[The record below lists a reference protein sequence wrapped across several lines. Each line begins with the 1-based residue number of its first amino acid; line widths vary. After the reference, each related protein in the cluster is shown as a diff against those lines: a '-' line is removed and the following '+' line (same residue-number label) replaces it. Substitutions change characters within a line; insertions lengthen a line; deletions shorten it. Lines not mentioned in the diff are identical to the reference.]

1 MNTSILPTPMPKIL
15 QERFYGMDALR
26 CAMML
31 LIVLEHSAYGYV
43 KFGLPGLPWLVQDR
57 SYIAWAD
64 LFWWW
69 GGFSTPAFFLIS
81 GFFAV
86 GLYDSRGPLGFLVNR
101 AKRILLPFTFGTVVI
116 LPVTLYVWAYGW
128 LISGRCTVNE
138 IRRLRFLEGEIQAN
152 LWGPA
157 HLWFLEYL
165 IIMLFLFWVVQR
177 LWPKRRKGRL
187 MTSQNPGWHHRM
199 LLSSWKPVFYSI
211 PTTLILWIGYCWLG
225 GDPSLDFRNSFIP
238 LPFKFLH
245 HAVYFVVGACLYRI
259 KCLERFRRFS
269 LVYLL
274 FSLPAFVCRAWLQIK
289 DLTGP
294 LNPLASLLLSAADAL
309 GMWLTIFGLIGLS
322 QKFFNRSSSTLSYLA
337 DSSYWIYLCHL
348 PIVGMIQV
356 LLLGY
361 SWASGVKFSLVT
373 AIVLTTGYWTYKS
386 MIRNSFIGGWLHGSR
401 QTSAFAMI
409 PSRQGGIEETIKSI
423 PR

>member
-1 MNTSILPTPMPKIL
+1 MGLWMAHFRKMHRERNQKIEVFGGGNSGESLGARTSVVSRIFNHYAVLILGCAAIMAKKKKRPIDDLTKPKL
-15 QERFYGMDALR
+15 A
-26 CAMML
+26 
-31 LIVLEHSAYGYV
+31 S
-43 KFGLPGLPWLVQDR
+43 
-57 SYIAWAD
+57 
-64 LFWWW
+64 
-69 GGFSTPAFFLIS
+69 
-81 GFFAV
+81 
-86 GLYDSRGPLGFLVNR
+86 
-101 AKRILLPFTFGTVVI
+101 
-116 LPVTLYVWAYGW
+116 
-128 LISGRCTVNE
+128 
-138 IRRLRFLEGEIQAN
+138 
-152 LWGPA
+152 
-157 HLWFLEYL
+157 
-165 IIMLFLFWVVQR
+165 
-177 LWPKRRKGRL
+177 
-187 MTSQNPGWHHRM
+187 
-199 LLSSWKPVFYSI
+199 SSWKPVFYSI